1 MTGDDLRLGD
11 TLRRGRERFASGFD
25 FLVCEGIESCFVAAF
40 CVRGGLFGVATVLVF
55 GFFVVWEEG
64 FLLVGAVVFAL
75 RSFRFGPDFASEGSG
90 GPFDLLLLDTEL
102 PSLAGTRP
110 FVDEEDD
117 DPTRVK
123 PLRSGTIGCGDV
135 ILTEPKFEMRS

>member
-11 TLRRGRERFASGFD
+11 TLRRGRERFASGFI
-25 FLVCEGIESCFVAAF
+25 FLVCEGIESCFVWAF
-40 CVRGGLFGVATVLVF
+40 CVRGGLFGVATVLDF
-55 GFFVVWEEG
+55 GFFVVLEEG
-64 FLLVGAVVFAL
+64 FLLVVAVVFAL
-75 RSFRFGPDFASEGSG
+75 RSFRFGADFASEGSG
-90 GPFDLLLLDTEL
+90 GPFDLLLLVTEL
-102 PSLAGTRP
+102 PPLAEVRP
-110 FVDEEDD
+110 FIDEEDD